1 MYVFMY
7 LCICMYVHVSIMYV
21 YVHIL
26 PMPANKNVTTGNT
39 NPRGIAS
46 MYSCTI
52 DDTSIVLNTASRFPK
67 N

>member
-1 MYVFMY
+1 
-7 LCICMYVHVSIMYV
+7 
-21 YVHIL
+21 
-26 PMPANKNVTTGNT
+26 MPANKNVTTGNT